1 MMAGYMRKKN
11 ELESQQVAL
20 ENDLEKLQ
28 LQAKSAG
35 QFVKIFNTEVSGV
48 QRKLTKVRMRL
59 RSMKIKK
66 EKKCPE
72 ILSTSLPVFN
82 SSIRQKH
89 NRNLKLNLSLDFF
102 TDSETTT
109 KAISERTPEAIPEID
124 EIDEEFDPTESNLP
138 HERPYGRL
146 LPDIALP
153 HSKLQEQWIWPR
165 SVPRCIHPLDS
176 QGLLEGKGAGRR
188 IRRKDRNMFLYPEPS
203 VS

>member
-1 MMAGYMRKKN
+1 MRKKN

-35 QFVKIFNTEVSGV
+35 QFIKIFNREVFGV

-72 ILSTSLPVFN
+72 MLSTSLPVFN
-82 SSIRQKH
+82 SSLRHKH
-89 NRNLKLNLSLDFF
+89 NLNLNLSLEFF
-102 TDSETTT
+102 TDSQTTT

-124 EIDEEFDPTESNLP
+124 EIDEEFDPTESNHP

-153 HSKLQEQWIWPR
+153 HSKLQEQWIWTR

-176 QGLLEGKGAGRR
+176 QALLEGKGAGGR
-188 IRRKDRNMFLYPEPS
+188 IRRKDHNMFLYPEPS